1 MLRVV
6 SSVLIGG
13 VLLGCSTLA
22 IPTPGFVAQRYDS
35 VEEFI
40 ASNFN
45 LDMLE
50 TQKRLEEGALYRAN
64 FNGTN
69 NTYLDKPVTD
79 LKTYCATKN
88 GVLKQDSKPD
98 LVFLQGLQRQL
109 KSPLQAMFEAK
120 AFSYAKGAS
129 EEVAQAAAA
138 NAYSRQLAENSQN
151 PNFDAELAI
160 RVINDKANEQYLGSF
175 TCYSAANLALWKVVV
190 EVESLKT
197 GNIRSNAFDMPVAF
211 IRIQGKTL

>member
-1 MLRVV
+1 MFRAVIT
-6 SSVLIGG
+6 VLIGAT
-13 VLLGCSTLA
+13 LSGCSTLA

-40 ASNFN
+40 ASNFD

-50 TQKRLEEGALYRAN
+50 TQKRLEEGALYRAH

-69 NTYLDKPVTD
+69 NTYLDKPITD
-79 LKTYCATKN
+79 LKTYCATKS
-88 GVLKQDSKPD
+88 GVLKQDNKPD
-98 LVFLQGLQRQL
+98 LAFLQSLKRQL

-120 AFSYAKGAS
+120 TFSYAKGVS
-129 EEVAQAAAA
+129 EDVAQAAAA
-138 NAYSRQLAENSQN
+138 NAYSRQLKENSKN

-160 RVINDKANEQYLGSF
+160 SVINDKANEQYLGSF
-175 TCYSAANLALWKVVV
+175 TCYSAAEIPLWKVVV
-190 EVESLKT
+190 EVESLTT
-197 GNIRSNAFDMPVAF
+197 GNIRKNGFDMPVAF

>member
-45 LDMLE
+45 LDMLD

-79 LKTYCATKN
+79 LKTYCATKD

-120 AFSYAKGAS
+120 TFSYAKGAS

-190 EVESLKT
+190 EVESLET